1 MAVEEKVIHPRP
13 TVRERLKSGI
23 WSSLKANPNLSKTMC
38 SCVEPQELLVLME
51 VFGRDANLDV
61 SALLQS
67 YFVTLLVG

>member
-1 MAVEEKVIHPRP
+1 MY
-13 TVRERLKSGI
+13 
-23 WSSLKANPNLSKTMC
+23 